1 MALKDLLIIC
11 GGDSIIIN
19 WLNGLERCFAGVQK
33 SLTSIRNLKGERKYY
48 EYRRTALPY
57 IIWIAENLNY
67 VDLSELGEDYADY
80 ILECLAGSSP
90 ESNYARLRKSLFNQS
105 VSTILSTDL
114 PTQLQAAATIQS
126 HPAMEKVYY
135 PPHYV
140 DNTKRYRQYKGLPMQ
155 TQLSTMD
162 PSDRTDYANA
172 LRAYYLLTRKIG
184 SVGLLYLLSKELG
197 SSFYSSSKLKKL
209 WKSLPRST
217 RFWATMKV
225 NRLYGL
231 KDMWQQN
238 YYGSY
243 GTNKMID
250 RLLEESGWEVTSD
263 LSFRTG
269 DVRRILESYYE
280 GLWNYHNVVRTTL
293 EEYDKSRKIYETLT
307 PETIDH
313 VRTGL
318 EQLRDAFTV
327 LGTIAK
333 INPVIDF
340 SSHDRAG
347 KIPTDLDYI
356 DFEKTMKKL
365 GFQPELS
372 TFEIQHCEKC
382 NGKGGTTSNKPMI
395 CRTCQ
400 GWGVLGL
407 PDSVKTMIPKM
418 MYSSKDVSSYAKT
431 SQLQQRYNNIYG
443 RLNFGRTEQTDYEI
457 KKIDQHLT
465 TLNVLEKGIK
475 PKV

>member
-11 GGDSIIIN
+11 GGDFIIIN

-57 IIWIAENLNY
+57 IIWIAENLKY
-67 VDLSELGEDYADY
+67 VDLSELGKDYADY
-80 ILECLAGSSP
+80 ILECMAGSSP
-90 ESNYARLRKSLFNQS
+90 EPDYARLRKSLFNQS

-114 PTQLQAAATIQS
+114 PIQLQAAANIQS
-126 HPAMEKVYY
+126 HPILQKVDS
-135 PPHYV
+135 PHYV
-140 DNTKRYRQYKGLPMQ
+140 DKTWRYRQYKGLPMQ

-162 PSDRTDYANA
+162 PSDRTNYSNA

-184 SVGLLYLLSKELG
+184 SVGLLYLLSKET
-197 SSFYSSSKLKKL
+197 SYYSRGIKEL
-209 WKSLPRST
+209 WKSLPYST
-217 RFWATMKV
+217 RLWTKMKV
-225 NRLYGL
+225 NRLYGV

-238 YYGSY
+238 YYGSQ

-250 RLLEESGWEVTSD
+250 RLLDESGWEVSSD
-263 LSFRTG
+263 LGFRTG

-280 GLWNYHNVVRTTL
+280 GLLEYHDAVRKTL

-333 INPVIDF
+333 INPVMDF
-340 SSHDRAG
+340 SSNDRAG
-347 KIPTDLDYI
+347 KIPTDLDYS

-382 NGKGGTTSNKPMI
+382 NGKGGTTSKKPTI

-407 PDSVKTMIPKM
+407 PDSVKTRIPKM
-418 MYSSKDVSSYAKT
+418 MYSSKDVSSYTKT
-431 SQLQQRYNNIYG
+431 SQLEQRYNNIYG
-443 RLNFGRTEQTDYEI
+443 RLNFGRTEQTDSEI
-457 KKIDQHLT
+457 KKIDQHLK